1 MPVPEP
7 SPVPEPTP
15 IQCSTLTAHERPLL
29 NKFYKNQSSPMR
41 ASDNG
46 LAWVARSG
54 AIIAA
59 LNLSPV
65 PGGHWLT
72 GLLVAGQWR
81 RQQVAR
87 RLVEQAS
94 QQAEGCIWLFCH
106 PDLQGFYER
115 LDFAVSE
122 DLPAVLAE
130 RLARYRRSKP
140 LLAMVR
146 AQSSAAGSRPG
157 NSTSV

>member
-1 MPVPEP
+1 MSE
-7 SPVPEPTP
+7 SPP
-15 IQCSTLTAHERPLL
+15 IQCSTLSAAERPLL
-29 NKFYKNQSSPMR
+29 NKFYKSQSSPMR

-46 LAWVARSG
+46 VAWVARSG
-54 AIIAA
+54 EIIAA

-87 RLVEQAS
+87 RLIEQAR

-106 PDLQGFYER
+106 PDLQAFYER
-115 LDFAVSE
+115 LDFTVSE
-122 DLPAVLAE
+122 DMPAMLCE
-130 RLARYRRSKP
+130 RLGRYRRSKP
-140 LLAMVR
+140 LLAMLLP
-146 AQSSAAGSRPG
+146 QSSAAGSRPG